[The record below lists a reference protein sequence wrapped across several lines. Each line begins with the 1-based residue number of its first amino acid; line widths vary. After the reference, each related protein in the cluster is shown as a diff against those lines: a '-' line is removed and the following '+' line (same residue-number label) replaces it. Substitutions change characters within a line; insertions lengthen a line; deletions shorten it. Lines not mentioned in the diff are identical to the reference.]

1 MRKLKEVLRLRHQG
15 LSLNAI
21 AGACQIARSTVQDY
35 VRRADAAGLG
45 WPLPEVDE
53 PALDGLLFAIP
64 PEKGDRPLPDWDAV
78 HQELS
83 RKGVTL
89 SLLWQEYK
97 QQHPTGYAYTQFC
110 LYYQRWAKKTKVV
123 MRQEH
128 KAGEKTFVDFAGQT
142 MAVID
147 PSTGEA
153 SPVQIFVATLGA
165 SSFTFACAVPGQ
177 DLESWLSCHIG
188 AFRYFGG
195 LTEIVVPDNLKA
207 GVKKACR
214 YEPDINPSY
223 QELAEHYGVAVLP
236 ARAGKPRDKAK
247 VEVAVQVVERWVL
260 APLRNR
266 KFFSLSELNAA
277 MSEKLDALN
286 DRTMKEYGKTR
297 RELFELWDRPALK
310 PLPQSDYEIA
320 FWKKA
325 TVNIDYHI
333 EIEKHYYSVP
343 YTLASKMVEVRYT
356 ASTIEVFHHNRRVAS
371 HLRSYAQYKHTTR
384 DEHMPR
390 AHQEAQTWS
399 AGRIT
404 AWARKIGP
412 ETLALVL
419 AIIGSRQHP
428 EQGYRSCL
436 GLLRLEKTYGA
447 TRLERACA
455 RALRFGM
462 KTRRHVLTILENK
475 QDLIDIPD
483 EEQAFAGHSN
493 IRGASFYQ

>member
-21 AGACQIARSTVQDY
+21 AGACRIARSTVQDY

-45 WPLPEVDE
+45 WPLPEEVDD

-110 LYYQRWAKKTKVV
+110 LYYQRWAKKVKVV

-142 MAVID
+142 MDVID

-177 DLESWLSCHIG
+177 DLESWLSCHIH

-195 LTEIVVPDNLKA
+195 LPEIVVPDNLKA

-266 KFFSLSELNAA
+266 KFFPWANS
-277 MSEKLDALN
+277 
-286 DRTMKEYGKTR
+286 
-297 RELFELWDRPALK
+297 
-310 PLPQSDYEIA
+310 
-320 FWKKA
+320 
-325 TVNIDYHI
+325 
-333 EIEKHYYSVP
+333 
-343 YTLASKMVEVRYT
+343 
-356 ASTIEVFHHNRRVAS
+356 
-371 HLRSYAQYKHTTR
+371 
-384 DEHMPR
+384 MPP
-390 AHQEAQTWS
+390 
-399 AGRIT
+399 
-404 AWARKIGP
+404 WARSLTRSTTGP
-412 ETLALVL
+412 
-419 AIIGSRQHP
+419 
-428 EQGYRSCL
+428 
-436 GLLRLEKTYGA
+436 
-447 TRLERACA
+447 
-455 RALRFGM
+455 
-462 KTRRHVLTILENK
+462 
-475 QDLIDIPD
+475 
-483 EEQAFAGHSN
+483 
-493 IRGASFYQ
+493 